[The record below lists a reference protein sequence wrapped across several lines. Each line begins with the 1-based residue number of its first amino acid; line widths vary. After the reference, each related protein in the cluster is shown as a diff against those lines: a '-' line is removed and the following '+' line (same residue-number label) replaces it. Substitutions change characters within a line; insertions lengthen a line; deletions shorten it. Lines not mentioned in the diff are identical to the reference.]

1 MHRKKN
7 VSLIYAQKEIV
18 SLIYA
23 KKEIISLI
31 YAKKEIGFI
40 STARIKFMHRKK
52 SFH

>member
-1 MHRKKN
+1 MHRTKII
-7 VSLIYAQKEIV
+7 SLIYAKKENI

-40 STARIKFMHRKK
+40 NLCTEE
-52 SFH
+52 